1 MAIAEIPKPDSQ
13 RRYPALRTNQ
23 SSSDPHRNRSAAY
36 RRPAPGTTGGP
47 AKVATGELLNSEF
60 SSYPPASTTTLTP
73 QVLHYWGLLASPF
86 SPPQSIS
93 QPPQNTDFYFRS
105 EAHAGTW
112 AWLQN
117 LVRRPG
123 CCSILTTSAGA
134 GASTLLRHLATTSG
148 LGGTAVEVALA
159 QWDSQ
164 SLDHVTDGLR
174 QAAGS
179 VDSTRDVRT
188 LWLVETGPRSHACAG
203 FQRAEALA
211 DWYQARAQSLTNLTV
226 MMVVRKSVERVRVVP
241 HTPRAIPSHHLARFS
256 EHEFIRCVNAS
267 LRHAGGTRPAF
278 TVAATERLAEA
289 AAGSITMLGR
299 LVHTALLH
307 GSVKG
312 LRQISRTDLGSRL
325 SDEVAAS
332 RAADLSRAA

>member
-1 MAIAEIPKPDSQ
+1 M
-13 RRYPALRTNQ
+13 RTNQ
-23 SSSDPHRNRSAAY
+23 SSSDPRRDRSAAY
-36 RRPAPGTTGGP
+36 PRPATASTRHSSAASTGEP
-47 AKVATGELLNSEF
+47 ATASTGELLNSEF
-60 SSYPPASTTTLTP
+60 SSYPPAATTSLAP

-86 SPPQSIS
+86 SPPQPMSR
-93 QPPQNTDFYFRS
+93 PPQTTDFYFRS

-123 CCSILTTSAGA
+123 CCSMLTTSSGA

-148 LGGTAVEVALA
+148 LGGTAVEIATA
-159 QWDSQ
+159 RWDSQ
-164 SLDHVTDGLR
+164 SLAGLTNGLTNR
-174 QAAGS
+174 LGQSATAI
-179 VDSTRDVRT
+179 DSASGVRT
-188 LWLVETGPRSHACAG
+188 LWLVDTGPSIHNCAG
-203 FQRAEALA
+203 FQRAEELTQ
-211 DWYQARAQSLTNLTV
+211 WYQARAESLTNLTL
-226 MMVVRKSVERVRVVP
+226 MMVVRKSVDRVRVVS
-241 HTPRAIPSHHLARFS
+241 HIPRSIPTHHLSRFS
-256 EHEFIRCVNAS
+256 NHEFVRCVNTS

-325 SDEVAAS
+325 SDDVAAAQTAAQPADFS
-332 RAADLSRAA
+332 RAG